1 MAKITF
7 NNSNAVFFTGLK
19 KEVDQYFKEKN
30 IKKTGNFELYAK
42 TAVLIP
48 ASVAMYCIILWVAM
62 PFWLL
67 AIISAVLGLALA
79 SIGFNVMHDACHGSY
94 SSKKWVNEL
103 MGYTIHTLGGNAFIW
118 KQKHNIIHH
127 TYVNIDGVDD
137 DIAKSP
143 LIRQCHT
150 QKWVPAHR
158 IQHIYL
164 PLVYAITSFAWAF
177 IMDFTKYFTN
187 KVYKTPLQKMS
198 VWDHFIF
205 WFSKVMYVA
214 FYVLVPLYYLGGANF
229 ALFFCVMHLFKGT
242 ALALVFQL
250 AHVVEEVEFET
261 VSTEDKVIENEFAI
275 HQVKTTANFAMKNK
289 LVNWYVGGLNFQ
301 IEHHLFPKIS
311 HVHYPA
317 LSPIVQKHCALN
329 GLHYNYNK
337 TMHGAIASHWRF
349 MKELGK
355 KPADMSKATTSLF

>member
-1 MAKITF
+1 MAKISF
-7 NNSNAVFFTGLK
+7 KNSNAVFFNGLK
-19 KEVDQYFKEKN
+19 KEVDNYFKEKN
-30 IKKTGNFELYAK
+30 IKKTGNYKLYLK
-42 TAVLIP
+42 TILLIP
-48 ASVAMYCIILWVAM
+48 ASVAMYCAILWAPM
-62 PFWLL
+62 PIWVLTIL
-67 AIISAVLGLALA
+67 SGVLGLSLA

-103 MGYTIHTLGGNAFIW
+103 MGYTINTLGGNAFIW

-127 TYVNIDGVDD
+127 TYVNVDGLDD

-158 IQHIYL
+158 VQHLYL

-198 VWDHFIF
+198 VWDHIIF
-205 WFSKVMYVA
+205 WFSKLMYVVA
-214 FYVLVPLYYLGGANF
+214 YVLVPLYFLGGAKF
-229 ALFFCVMHLFKGT
+229 ALFFCVMHFFKGT

-250 AHVVEEVEFET
+250 AHVVEETEFET

-275 HQVKTTANFAMKNK
+275 HQVKTTANFAMNNL

-317 LSPIVQKHCALN
+317 LSPIVQKHCKLH
-329 GLHYNYNK
+329 GLEYNNNR
-337 TMHGAIASHWRF
+337 TMTGAIASHWRF

-355 KPADMSKATTSLF
+355 KPADLSTATSSLF